1 MNVQSKGQE
10 SMTKTAVK
18 IGAGGAF
25 VNKLS
30 TEWSLSLLEL
40 SGLAMMR
47 LRVLKSSLGINV
59 NANQFSISKTSPII
73 TLHFIVIIV
82 SLLLSRNKYTEIT
95 L

>member
-30 TEWSLSLLEL
+30 TVWSLSLLEL
-40 SGLAMMR
+40 SGLAVMR
-47 LRVLKSSLGINV
+47 LRVLN
-59 NANQFSISKTSPII
+59 
-73 TLHFIVIIV
+73 LH
-82 SLLLSRNKYTEIT
+82 
-95 L
+95 